1 MRGQIYT
8 PIHWYPDQ
16 KARLISDPS
25 STALPGREYRERRT
39 GRLVSVSY
47 ANNALIHQRSSRA
60 IPKNASLSAS
70 ADLTNH
76 RRPRKSRRPTE
87 RTQLFCLDLHSS
99 HLSLASLF
107 SLMTSNRLRAHENH
121 ISLVPMNII
130 FHFGVEEFQ
139 TSGKRDG
146 RIQLPKPLSLTPASC
161 SAKTVQLKGKASD
174 WRHRKVLASSPNSAP
189 MPQMMHNA
197 PLSTFRSLA
206 LPNSGM
212 AARAASGDRHL
223 AALLGRQHGNDSK

>member
-1 MRGQIYT
+1 
-8 PIHWYPDQ
+8 
-16 KARLISDPS
+16 
-25 STALPGREYRERRT
+25 
-39 GRLVSVSY
+39 
-47 ANNALIHQRSSRA
+47 
-60 IPKNASLSAS
+60 
-70 ADLTNH
+70 
-76 RRPRKSRRPTE
+76 
-87 RTQLFCLDLHSS
+87 
-99 HLSLASLF
+99 
-107 SLMTSNRLRAHENH
+107 MTSSRLRAHENH

-146 RIQLPKPLSLTPASC
+146 EDTTPQTSLTAPRVLLRQDRAIERQSKRLASQK
-161 SAKTVQLKGKASD
+161 S
-174 WRHRKVLASSPNSAP
+174 LASSPNSAL

-197 PLSTFRSLA
+197 PLSTFRSLS